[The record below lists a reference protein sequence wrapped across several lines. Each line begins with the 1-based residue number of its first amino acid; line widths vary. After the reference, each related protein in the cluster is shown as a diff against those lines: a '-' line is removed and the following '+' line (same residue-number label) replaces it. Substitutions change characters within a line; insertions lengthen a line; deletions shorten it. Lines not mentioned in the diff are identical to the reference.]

1 MTTTQM
7 TEKNNSKS
15 LAIKLI
21 SVVGLTIV
29 TGFYANSWER
39 SLKNYYAEQEQQETQ
54 VASATPPVAQE
65 VSQEQETLVAM
76 AAVEET
82 TTTVVETTEVKSAPE
97 KVEIAPEI
105 TDKST
110 IDSLNGQ
117 LYQTIDTTW
126 LQIPSFTENLV
137 YKVKVTKEGAIA
149 QYQHINKAALDY
161 IQETPLPNLS
171 GSAKEEIG
179 AMPTAEFLVVLAPT
193 GVLQVT
199 PWVEK

>member
-21 SVVGLTIV
+21 SVVGLTIF
-29 TGFYANSWER
+29 TGFYVNSWQR
-39 SLKNYYAEQEQQETQ
+39 SLSNYYAEKEQQETQ
-54 VASATPPVAQE
+54 VASANPPATQA
-65 VSQEQETLVAM
+65 QETLVAI

-82 TTTVVETTEVKSAPE
+82 TKKFVETTEVKSVPE
-97 KVEIAPEI
+97 QVEIVPEI
-105 TDKST
+105 TDPTT
-110 IDSLNGQ
+110 IKSLNGQ
-117 LYQTIDTTW
+117 LYQKIDTTW
-126 LQIPSFTENLV
+126 RQIPSFTENLV

-171 GSAKEEIG
+171 SSEKIG

-193 GVLQVT
+193 GVLQVS
-199 PWVEK
+199 PWVGK